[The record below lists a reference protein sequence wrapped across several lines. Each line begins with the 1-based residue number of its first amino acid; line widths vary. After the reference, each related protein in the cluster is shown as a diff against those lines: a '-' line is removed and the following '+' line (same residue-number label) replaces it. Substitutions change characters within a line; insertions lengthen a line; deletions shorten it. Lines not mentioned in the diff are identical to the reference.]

1 MSKYFKIWFTS
12 MLHQAQTAFAS
23 RLGVVVFL
31 VGKLL
36 RFYFFLLF
44 LFLIVHQTKSIAGY
58 SLWEVIFFYATF
70 NLIDSFPQM
79 VLRSVYGFRNYVV
92 SGFFDF
98 YMVQPV
104 SPLFRSLFG
113 GSDILDI
120 PMLFLSIGY
129 IIYSSFML
137 PHFSITGVFLYI
149 LLILNAFIISLAF
162 HILVLSIGVISTEV
176 DNTVMLYRDLT
187 QMGRLPIDIYKQAV
201 SFILTFVIPVGV
213 MITFPV
219 KALLGALSLQ
229 FIGYSVVF
237 SVVFLTLSLFLWT
250 KSLKNYTSASS

>member
-1 MSKYFKIWFTS
+1 MKKYFKIWYTS

-23 RLGVVVFL
+23 RLGVVIFL

-44 LFLIVHQTKSIAGY
+44 LFLIVRQTKSIAGY

-79 VLRSVYGFRNYVV
+79 ILRSVYGFRNYVV

-98 YMVQPV
+98 YLVQPV
-104 SPLFRSLFG
+104 SPLFRALFG
-113 GSDILDI
+113 GSDVLDI
-120 PMLFLSIGY
+120 PMLFISIGY
-129 IIYSSFML
+129 ILYSSFML
-137 PHFSITGVFLYI
+137 PHFSIMGVVFYI
-149 LLILNAFIISLAF
+149 LLVLNAFLIALSF
-162 HILVLSIGVISTEV
+162 HILVLSIGVVTTEV

-201 SFILTFVIPVGV
+201 SFILTFVVPVGV

-219 KALLGALSLQ
+219 KALLGTLSYQFIVYSFVFSAVFLLLSL
-229 FIGYSVVF
+229 
-237 SVVFLTLSLFLWT
+237 LLWNR
-250 KSLKNYTSASS
+250 SLKNYSSASS